1 MNRFYS
7 VWGSSGI
14 PSFRRPAVAL
24 SAYFLACW
32 LINSYLALP
41 AQAHHPFGGEIPGN
55 GWEGFLSGLGHPVIG
70 LDHLAFVIATGLLAA
85 AVQGGIWIP
94 MIFGVGSALGTGLH
108 LLGLDLPATEGLI
121 AGSVLLFG
129 VFLALKHRP
138 HITGLLLGSALAGVL
153 HGYAY
158 GEAVV
163 GAEMTPLM
171 AYLLGFMAVQ
181 SAIALTAFQVAK
193 RLGSNLETRALNLRF
208 AGFILV
214 GLGSGLLSGVLGG

>member
-1 MNRFYS
+1 MNRFCF

-14 PSFRRPAVAL
+14 PGFRRPVVAL
-24 SAYFLACW
+24 SVYFLACW
-32 LINSYLALP
+32 LINIYLALP
-41 AQAHHPFGGEIPGN
+41 AQAHHPFGGEIPNN

-85 AVQGGIWIP
+85 AVQGGIRIP
-94 MIFGVGSALGTGLH
+94 MVFVVGSVAGTGLH
-108 LLGLDLPATEGLI
+108 LLGLDLPATEVLI

-129 VFLALKHRP
+129 LFLALKHRP
-138 HITGLLLGSALAGVL
+138 NITVLVVLSALAGIL

-158 GEAVV
+158 GEAVI

-181 SAIALTAFQVAK
+181 VAIALTAYQAIK
-193 RLGSNLETRALNLRF
+193 RLGSHLEASALKLRF
-208 AGFILV
+208 AGFVLV
-214 GLGSGLLSGVLGG
+214 GLGGGLISGVLGG